1 MVPFSILNTLIL
13 NMKINSP
20 YLLLLLFFSF
30 YATSAEKFTIDLAI
44 NNGVFTP
51 QVLNVPTKKI
61 IRIKVSNIG
70 DQPAEFESTQLRKEK
85 VLAPGAKS
93 VVVIAPLREGSY
105 VFFDD
110 FHLDL
115 PKGKIIAREHE

>member
-1 MVPFSILNTLIL
+1 MKKKSSWTLFSLIL
-13 NMKINSP
+13 VLP
-20 YLLLLLFFSF
+20 FFAS
-30 YATSAEKFTIDLAI
+30 AAEKFTFELTI

-61 IRIKVSNIG
+61 IRIKISNIG

-85 VLAPGAKS
+85 VLAPGASS
-93 VVVIAPLREGSY
+93 VVVIAPLREGTY
-105 VFFDD
+105 TFFDD

-115 PKGKIIAREHE
+115 PRGKIIATEQEE